1 MMYKACLFDLD
12 GVLVDTAIYHFQ
24 AWKNLG
30 KQFGYELTEEQNEQ
44 LKGVS
49 RVESLNKIL
58 DWANYSATQEQKS
71 GWLIEKNE
79 DYLRLISNMNPSE
92 ILPGVLDFLQQI
104 KFPSHGV
111 HVKSSATYVEKGIKS
126 EDLLNQTIQEAVN
139 RFGTFALETDM
150 RAMNNPT
157 RMEVIEEL
165 AGKLVEKMKSCCP
178 TCQRPGF
185 SPTDVIRGLVCSC
198 CSLPTKSVKS
208 LIYSCEGCHYTTCVD
223 FPDSKTTEDPMFCD
237 FCNP

>member
-104 KFPSHGV
+104 KDLGYKIALGSASKNAEIILEKTGLMPWFDLIIDGNKVSKSKPDPEVFLKGAEGLGLAAETCIVFEDAQAGV
-111 HVKSSATYVEKGIKS
+111 EAAKAGNMKAIGIGEAETLSLADKIIPNFVGIKAA
-126 EDLLNQTIQEAVN
+126 ELLQ
-139 RFGTFALETDM
+139 F
-150 RAMNNPT
+150 
-157 RMEVIEEL
+157 
-165 AGKLVEKMKSCCP
+165 
-178 TCQRPGF
+178 
-185 SPTDVIRGLVCSC
+185 
-198 CSLPTKSVKS
+198 
-208 LIYSCEGCHYTTCVD
+208 
-223 FPDSKTTEDPMFCD
+223 
-237 FCNP
+237 